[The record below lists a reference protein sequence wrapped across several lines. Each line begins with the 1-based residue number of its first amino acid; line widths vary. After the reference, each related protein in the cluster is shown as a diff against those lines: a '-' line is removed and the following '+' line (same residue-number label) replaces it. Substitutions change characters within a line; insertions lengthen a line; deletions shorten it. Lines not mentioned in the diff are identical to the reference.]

1 MRRTPDA
8 LARFQQQLGHRFQD
22 PTLLETALTHRS
34 FAHEHDLGQTYE
46 RLEFLGDAVLG
57 LISADYLFERYPE
70 EAEGKLSQLKS
81 YIVSEPVLAR
91 HAAALELGELLRL
104 GVGEER
110 SGGRQKRSLLAD
122 ALEAVFGAVFLDSGL
137 EAAQRVL
144 RPLLQEALDARLGR
158 AERDAK
164 TALQELAQARGWELP
179 EYRLLADEGPDHD
192 KHFAIECWLTGRR
205 VGRGD
210 GHSKKE
216 AEQRAASEALE
227 GLEGS

>member
-1 MRRTPDA
+1 MRGTPDA

-144 RPLLQEALDARLGR
+144 RPLLQEALDVRLGR

-164 TALQELAQARGWELP
+164 TALQELAQARGW
-179 EYRLLADEGPDHD
+179 
-192 KHFAIECWLTGRR
+192 
-205 VGRGD
+205 
-210 GHSKKE
+210 
-216 AEQRAASEALE
+216 
-227 GLEGS
+227 